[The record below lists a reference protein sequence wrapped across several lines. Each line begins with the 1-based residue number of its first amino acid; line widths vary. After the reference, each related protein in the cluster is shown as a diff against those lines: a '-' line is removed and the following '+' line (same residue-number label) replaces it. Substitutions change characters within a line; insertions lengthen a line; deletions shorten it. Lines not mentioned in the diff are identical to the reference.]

1 MADYID
7 SLLQALDDK
16 GVQKKIREI
25 VCIEEKKGFFGG
37 SEEKGKKEIKQ
48 LKTVLNEKDLE
59 LERLRGIL
67 REEKEEKRN
76 AREQV
81 EALKQAVSQTELQNR
96 RVQKELE
103 AVRMDLKGLQ
113 EENRALR
120 AREAQYI
127 DCVEEARKVKSRYEK
142 GFGQLDTYYRMY
154 LQLGEAV
161 HEDLVR
167 VLSPKSPETFLCW
180 GVQWG
185 NIEALWAFLDIN
197 LSMGKYPQDI
207 LEVLGKIFD
216 YFFELYREMNGNY
229 ERLDTKAGDEFDED
243 FHKRSSNSLVTGQ
256 ISQVLLRGYR
266 GTANKKIKKSV
277 VRI

>member
-7 SLLQALDDK
+7 SLLQALEDK
-16 GVQKKIREI
+16 SVQRKIREI
-25 VCIEEKKGFFGG
+25 VSIEEKKGLFGG

-76 AREQV
+76 AWEQA
-81 EALKQAVSQTELQNR
+81 EALRQAASQTELQNR

-103 AVRMDLKGLQ
+103 AVKMDLKGLQ

-127 DCVEEARKVKSRYEK
+127 DCVEEAKKVKSRYEK
-142 GFGQLDTYYRMY
+142 GFGQLDTYYCMY

-161 HEDLVR
+161 HEDLAR

-197 LSMGKYPQDI
+197 LSIGKYPQDI

-216 YFFELYREMNGNY
+216 YFFELYREMSGNY

-243 FHKRSSNSLVTGQ
+243 FHKRSSNSLVTGR

-266 GTANKKIKKSV
+266 GTTNKKIKKSV